1 MTIDMRPTKQAWV
14 AFLISS
20 ALIIGTLLPVI
31 GYGHIFLY
39 FPVFLLFGCDSAH
52 GSIDCLRIELS
63 PFVPIALAIIALIAC
78 RRTISKAR
86 YMASIFTAAAVC
98 AASWAFILRAYH

>member
-1 MTIDMRPTKQAWV
+1 MSPTRRSWL

-31 GYGHIFLY
+31 GYGYIFRS
-39 FPVFLLFGCDSAH
+39 FPVFLFFGCDKARST
-52 GSIDCLRIELS
+52 IDCLRIELS

-78 RRTISKAR
+78 RRAMSKTW
-86 YMASIFTAAAVC
+86 YLASVFTAAALC
-98 AASWAFILRAYH
+98 AASWLFMLRAFN